1 MEAVPLRNIEATTC
15 ADAFISGWLS
25 RFGVPATVSTDR
37 GTQFCSATWSGM
49 CHRLG
54 IQHITTTAYHP
65 QSNGMV
71 ERVHRQLKDSLRA
84 RLAGPQWL
92 EHLPWVLLGIRSA
105 PKEDSSVSS
114 AELVLGVP
122 FILPSQ
128 LSSDKE
134 VPQQQVLKALR
145 SLKPPATR
153 PLTYA
158 QAAASLPASLFT
170 ADFVYIR
177 RGGVAPPLAPVYMG
191 PYKVLDRSEKVFQV
205 LIGGRSEAVSV
216 DRIKPHL
223 GTSPV
228 LPATPPLRGRP
239 PRPAPA
245 VPVSASSS
253 SSAASTGGGPCS
265 GLERP
270 TGSRRNPGSGTG

>member
-1 MEAVPLRNIEATTC
+1 L
-15 ADAFISGWLS
+15 
-25 RFGVPATVSTDR
+25 
-37 GTQFCSATWSGM
+37 
-49 CHRLG
+49 
-54 IQHITTTAYHP
+54 
-65 QSNGMV
+65 
-71 ERVHRQLKDSLRA
+71 
-84 RLAGPQWL
+84 
-92 EHLPWVLLGIRSA
+92 
-105 PKEDSSVSS
+105 SS
-114 AELVLGVP
+114 AELVMGVP
-122 FILPSQ
+122 LTLPSQ

-145 SLKPPATR
+145 SLKPPALR

-158 QAAASLPASLFT
+158 QAAASLPANLFT

-216 DRIKPHL
+216 DRVKPHL

-228 LPATPPLRGRP
+228 SPATPPLRGRP

-253 SSAASTGGGPCS
+253 SSAASTGGGGAPVAAWK
-265 GLERP
+265 GRP
-270 TGSRRNPGSGTG
+270 AAGEIREAVPGNPGEDCEFLASLFCTLV